1 MRIAGIDGYT
11 GGWIAVVI
19 DDGNFATAQVFS
31 NDDLETLIASNAIE
45 YAIVD
50 IPIGLISGKDADNPK
65 QKTRDTET
73 AMRKFLKKRHVCV
86 FNTPCR
92 QALDTIDENDYWLAS
107 DVNRK
112 ILGVK
117 LTKQTFYIMEKIREA
132 DVIVQ
137 KLGQD
142 KIREGHPEVSFKV
155 LANDKVLNLE
165 NKKTNGGKKQR
176 IDFLEGAG
184 FNCTNLKQHLPNH
197 KPAKLD
203 DLLDAAVLAWSA
215 TRWKNNEHKSFPST
229 PKKDSKNLE
238 MVVYA

>member
-31 NDDLETLIASNAIE
+31 NKDLETLIELNRIA

-50 IPIGLISGKDADNPK
+50 IPIGLTSDSEPRN
-65 QKTRDTET
+65 TEA

-165 NKKTNGGKKQR
+165 NKKTNEGKKQR

-184 FNCTNLKQHLPNH
+184 FDCANLKQHLPNH
-197 KPAKLD
+197 HPAKLD

-215 TRWKNNEHKSFPST
+215 NRWKNNEHESFPST

>member
-11 GGWIAVVI
+11 GGWIAVII

-31 NDDLETLIASNAIE
+31 NEDLETLIESNAIE

-50 IPIGLISGKDADNPK
+50 IPIGLTSDSEPRN
-65 QKTRDTET
+65 TEA
-73 AMRKFLKKRHVCV
+73 AMRNFLTGRTSCV

-92 QALDTIDENDYWLAS
+92 QALDTIDAQDYWHAS
-107 DVNRK
+107 DVNHK
-112 ILGVK
+112 ILGKK
-117 LTKQTFYIMEKIREA
+117 LSKQTFNIMAKIRQA
-132 DVIVQ
+132 DRVVQ

-142 KIREGHPEVSFKV
+142 KIREGHPEVSFKI
-155 LANDKVLNLE
+155 LSGGQIL
-165 NKKTNGGKKQR
+165 GKKSKPDGMQHR
-176 IDFLEGAG
+176 TKLLQDAG
-184 FNCTNLKQHLPNH
+184 FDCANLKQHLPNH

-203 DLLDAAVLAWSA
+203 DLLDAAGLAWSA
-215 TRWKNNEHKSFPST
+215 TRWKNNEHESFPSN

>member
-31 NDDLETLIASNAIE
+31 NEDLETLIASNAIE

-50 IPIGLISGKDADNPK
+50 IPIGLTSDSEPRN
-65 QKTRDTET
+65 TEA
-73 AMRKFLKKRHVCV
+73 AMRNFLTGRTSCV

-92 QALDTIDENDYWLAS
+92 QALDTIDAQDYWQAS
-107 DVNRK
+107 DVNHK
-112 ILGVK
+112 ILGKK
-117 LTKQTFYIMEKIREA
+117 LSKQTFYIMAKIRQA
-132 DVIVQ
+132 DRVVQ

-142 KIREGHPEVSFKV
+142 KIREGHPEVSFKI

-184 FNCTNLKQHLPNH
+184 FDCANLKQHLPNH
-197 KPAKLD
+197 HPAKLD

-215 TRWKNNEHKSFPST
+215 NRWKDKKLKHKSFPST